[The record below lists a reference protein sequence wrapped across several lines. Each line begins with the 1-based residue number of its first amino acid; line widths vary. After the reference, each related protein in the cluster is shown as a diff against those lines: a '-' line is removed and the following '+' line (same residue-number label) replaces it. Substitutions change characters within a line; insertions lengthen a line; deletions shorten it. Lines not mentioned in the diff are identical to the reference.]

1 MEISLR
7 PIFVN
12 SRILF
17 RYTANPSEL
26 CRYDFLQNNLCKRLY
41 NYITFII
48 FAMKRIYAYKDCFSK
63 LMQTLN
69 DIERKKIKRALLL
82 LETED
87 KIPYHYIKYLMDGI
101 YELRVTCG
109 YNEFRIMFI
118 HDGNDVVIL
127 LNAFRKKT
135 QKTPKNELERAI
147 RLKNEY
153 YGQKEQ

>member
-1 MEISLR
+1 
-7 PIFVN
+7 
-12 SRILF
+12 
-17 RYTANPSEL
+17 
-26 CRYDFLQNNLCKRLY
+26 
-41 NYITFII
+41 
-48 FAMKRIYAYKDCFSK
+48 
-63 LMQTLN
+63 
-69 DIERKKIKRALLL
+69 
-82 LETED
+82 
-87 KIPYHYIKYLMDGI
+87 MDGI

>member
-1 MEISLR
+1 
-7 PIFVN
+7 
-12 SRILF
+12 
-17 RYTANPSEL
+17 
-26 CRYDFLQNNLCKRLY
+26 
-41 NYITFII
+41 
-48 FAMKRIYAYKDCFSK
+48 
-63 LMQTLN
+63 MQTLN

-147 RLKNEY
+147 RFKNEY

>member
-1 MEISLR
+1 
-7 PIFVN
+7 
-12 SRILF
+12 
-17 RYTANPSEL
+17 
-26 CRYDFLQNNLCKRLY
+26 
-41 NYITFII
+41 
-48 FAMKRIYAYKDCFSK
+48 
-63 LMQTLN
+63 MQTLN

-147 RLKNEY
+147 IL
-153 YGQKEQ
+153 